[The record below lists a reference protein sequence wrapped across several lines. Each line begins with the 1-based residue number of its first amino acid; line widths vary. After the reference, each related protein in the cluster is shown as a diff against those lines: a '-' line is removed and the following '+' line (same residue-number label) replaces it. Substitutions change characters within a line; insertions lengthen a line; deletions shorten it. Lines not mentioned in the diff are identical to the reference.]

1 MSFDIWISG
10 RLSFAWIFT
19 LLSNQ
24 TAPRVSPGLH
34 HSFMYSFLVSHN
46 LEDAAMQNAICLS
59 SVFEGSVSESLSM
72 VELVV
77 LVQFILVVYCGVY
90 MRSLE
95 EYRR

>member
-1 MSFDIWISG
+1 
-10 RLSFAWIFT
+10 
-19 LLSNQ
+19 
-24 TAPRVSPGLH
+24 
-34 HSFMYSFLVSHN
+34 
-46 LEDAAMQNAICLS
+46 MQNAICLS
-59 SVFEGSVSESLSM
+59 SVFEASVSESLSM